1 MTPLS
6 ILPERVFL
14 SSLHPSLPFPF
25 FLFFYFLKELIFIRL
40 FVYYFLLHRSS
51 LLGEPFCGRGGRAH
65 SLAAVR
71 RLLIAVASPGAEN
84 RF

>member
-25 FLFFYFLKELIFIRL
+25 FLFFL
-40 FVYYFLLHRSS
+40 FFERIDFHPLVYVLF
-51 LLGEPFCGRGGRAH
+51 
-65 SLAAVR
+65 LAAPGLRCWASLSVA
-71 RLLIAVASPGAEN
+71 AVGGPTL
-84 RF
+84 